1 MGKMSGFSEVWKRAF
16 KIIVIFVVALGILS
30 LGLLVCTYF
39 ACKDLD
45 KNAGKDFANNQNA
58 NPQKTLN
65 IAYKENVGALNP
77 QGYNKNAMFAQN
89 LLYEGLV
96 RVGKNGEIIPAL
108 ATSWSV
114 DKDGQIY
121 TFSLREG
128 VRFSNGEEFNADAVV
143 LNFTSILQN
152 RARHSWSGLARH
164 IERVEKLDDYGVRLV
179 LNAPYAP
186 TLSELALVRPY
197 RFLAPK
203 AFPPDLDLVKHNPQP
218 IGTGAYMLIESKL
231 GAFDTF
237 AKNPHYWDAQR
248 LQNEGGFYY
257 DFVRIKVIFEPT
269 SKMTALR
276 AGQVDMLYGYDEIP
290 TRIFQEAMEQSAQK
304 SMGESQNTA
313 GNPPAIKA
321 YLGGEAFV
329 LSLMLNSTRLD
340 SRLREAIA
348 LSIDK
353 PTLINAVYGEL
364 ASPANCIFLYTD
376 FIPSP
381 VARAGLERGY
391 DSLKSSLQPSKDSV
405 AIHNF
410 CRPTQCEVSKNG
422 GNICHTEALQKA
434 EVSQISNNRDF
445 LLATQTQNDNAN
457 IARKINAPNSEF
469 KPKST
474 NLTPA
479 QYSQNLQ
486 KAREILATLGYTQA
500 NPLTLEI
507 AFAGDKPS
515 QKMLSQILQSQ
526 LKHANIALSL
536 RALEPSMLQ
545 NRKKNGEFDI
555 VFNESWGAPYEPLS
569 MLVSYTTPTGHGD
582 FIAQSGLENKNE
594 IDALILRVVA
604 EPNAQKAQILS
615 HKALDLLLQSG
626 VYIPLAIERNKAI
639 ARSQIKGVEGVSG
652 LSYEI
657 PVWEFWE

>member
-1 MGKMSGFSEVWKRAF
+1 MNLPYVKRYLVYAF
-16 KIIVIFVVALGILS
+16 LAIFACIAVFVVVQSCNTTPQNLS
-30 LGLLVCTYF
+30 QPSQDT
-39 ACKDLD
+39 
-45 KNAGKDFANNQNA
+45 
-58 NPQKTLN
+58 KTLN

-96 RVGKNGEIIPAL
+96 RVGKNGEIIPSL

-179 LNAPYAP
+179 LNAPYVP

-231 GAFDTF
+231 GAYDMF

-248 LQNEGGFYY
+248 LAQDGGFYY

-290 TRIFQEAMEQSAQK
+290 TRIFQEAMEQPTQN

-313 GNPPAIKA
+313 GNTHAIKA

-353 PTLINAVYGEL
+353 PTLINAVYGSEKGTL
-364 ASPANCIFLYTD
+364 ADIATSIFLYTD
-376 FIPSP
+376 FAP
-381 VARAGLERGY
+381 
-391 DSLKSSLQPSKDSV
+391 SLQASKATV
-405 AIHNF
+405 AIHNPQN
-410 CRPTQCEVSKNG
+410 PTKN
-422 GNICHTEALQKA
+422 TPSFA
-434 EVSQISNNRDF
+434 ESQHYISPSLAEGVRGWVDSHNRDF
-445 LLATQTQNDNAN
+445 SLATQTQNDNAKM
-457 IARKINAPNSEF
+457 ARNINAPNSEF

-474 NLTPA
+474 NLPPA
-479 QYSQNLQ
+479 QYAQNLQ

-526 LKHANIALSL
+526 LKHAHIALSL

-615 HKALDLLLQSG
+615 RKALDLLLQSG